1 MTASRFLSSTVP
13 AAPSGLPASG
23 LHRGAVRVRT
33 RGVALVLSLAAAL
46 VVPLSGCATQNA
58 DSSAS
63 ASASVDGSLAVS
75 RGVAPVNEERESYR
89 LFSGRGPVEEAVFEG
104 PAGTGSYSYIE
115 FERRGEP
122 TTPMRV
128 SLRDEAGTSVE
139 FPAGESGELGGVWV
153 RNTAEAPSPSASASA
168 GASSD
173 VSLSATRV
181 TASTSNLADDA
192 QWVVSVRSMGVDSS
206 GELTAPEG
214 LALVS
219 QTLSSGDIVQQ
230 GTRGFV
236 DDTTNRSRSRLCLPA
251 VVFSWMI
258 WGWVRRVNRRCCA
271 VWWLRMHRPAG
282 PSRRWAPARS
292 EGRLRNPEISR
303 ATSDELSILRP
314 RHNRNSV
321 SRGPL
326 STKILQRVI
335 ELSKKISDQ
344 RVKDRD
350 TLPGY
355 ADEPPRYQ

>member
-1 MTASRFLSSTVP
+1 MTPSRFLSSTVL

-58 DSSAS
+58 DPSAS

-75 RGVAPVNEERESYR
+75 RGVAPVNEEREGYR

-122 TTPMRV
+122 TAPMRV

-139 FPAGESGELGGVWV
+139 FPAGESGEMGGVWV
-153 RNTAEAPSPSASASA
+153 RNTGEAPSASASA

-206 GELTAPEG
+206 GGLTAPEG

-236 DDTTNRSRSRLCLPA
+236 DDTTNRSSSAAVENRSGAPIRVYCAGATRQELTVPSGGRVFLDDLGVRAADKSPLLCG
-251 VVFSWMI
+251 VVTSD
-258 WGWVRRVNRRCCA
+258 A
-271 VWWLRMHRPAG
+271 SA
-282 PSRRWAPARS
+282 RWTLTTL
-292 EGRLRNPEISR
+292 GSR
-303 ATSDELSILRP
+303 A
-314 RHNRNSV
+314 
-321 SRGPL
+321 
-326 STKILQRVI
+326 
-335 ELSKKISDQ
+335 
-344 RVKDRD
+344 
-350 TLPGY
+350 
-355 ADEPPRYQ
+355 

>member
-1 MTASRFLSSTVP
+1 MTPSRFLSSTVP

-75 RGVAPVNEERESYR
+75 RGVAPVNEEREGYR

-122 TTPMRV
+122 TAPMRV

-139 FPAGESGELGGVWV
+139 FPAGESGEMGGVWV
-153 RNTAEAPSPSASASA
+153 CNTGEAPSASASA

-181 TASTSNLADDA
+181 TASTSNLANDA

-206 GELTAPEG
+206 GGLTAPEG

-236 DDTTNRSRSRLCLPA
+236 DDTTNRSSSAAVENRSGAPIRVYCAGTTRQERSVPSGGRVFLDDLGARAAGKSPLLCG
-251 VVFSWMI
+251 VVASD
-258 WGWVRRVNRRCCA
+258 A
-271 VWWLRMHRPAG
+271 SA
-282 PSRRWAPARS
+282 RWTLTTLS
-292 EGRLRNPEISR
+292 SR
-303 ATSDELSILRP
+303 A
-314 RHNRNSV
+314 
-321 SRGPL
+321 
-326 STKILQRVI
+326 
-335 ELSKKISDQ
+335 
-344 RVKDRD
+344 
-350 TLPGY
+350 
-355 ADEPPRYQ
+355 

>member
-1 MTASRFLSSTVP
+1 MTPSRFLSSTVP

-75 RGVAPVNEERESYR
+75 RGVAPVNEEREGYR

-122 TTPMRV
+122 TAPMRV

-139 FPAGESGELGGVWV
+139 FPAGESGEMGGVWV
-153 RNTAEAPSPSASASA
+153 RNTAEAPSASASA

-206 GELTAPEG
+206 GGLTAPEG

-236 DDTTNRSRSRLCLPA
+236 DDTTNRSSSAAVENRSGAPIRVYCAGATRQELTVPSGGRVFLDNLGVRAADKSPLLCG
-251 VVFSWMI
+251 VVTSD
-258 WGWVRRVNRRCCA
+258 A
-271 VWWLRMHRPAG
+271 SA
-282 PSRRWAPARS
+282 RWTLTTLS
-292 EGRLRNPEISR
+292 SR
-303 ATSDELSILRP
+303 A
-314 RHNRNSV
+314 
-321 SRGPL
+321 
-326 STKILQRVI
+326 
-335 ELSKKISDQ
+335 
-344 RVKDRD
+344 
-350 TLPGY
+350 
-355 ADEPPRYQ
+355 

>member
-1 MTASRFLSSTVP
+1 MTPSRFLSSTVP

-58 DSSAS
+58 DPSAS

-75 RGVAPVNEERESYR
+75 RGVAPVNEEREGYR

-122 TTPMRV
+122 TAPMRV

-139 FPAGESGELGGVWV
+139 FPAGESGEMGGVWV
-153 RNTAEAPSPSASASA
+153 RNTGEAPSASA

-236 DDTTNRSRSRLCLPA
+236 DDTTNRSSSAAVENRSGAPIRVYCAGATRQERTVPSGGRVFLDDLGVRAADKSPLLCG
-251 VVFSWMI
+251 VVTSD
-258 WGWVRRVNRRCCA
+258 A
-271 VWWLRMHRPAG
+271 SA
-282 PSRRWAPARS
+282 RWTLTTL
-292 EGRLRNPEISR
+292 GSR
-303 ATSDELSILRP
+303 A
-314 RHNRNSV
+314 
-321 SRGPL
+321 
-326 STKILQRVI
+326 
-335 ELSKKISDQ
+335 
-344 RVKDRD
+344 
-350 TLPGY
+350 
-355 ADEPPRYQ
+355 

>member
-1 MTASRFLSSTVP
+1 MTPSRFLSSTVP

-58 DSSAS
+58 DPSAS

-75 RGVAPVNEERESYR
+75 RGVAPVNEEREGYR

-122 TTPMRV
+122 TAPMRV

-139 FPAGESGELGGVWV
+139 FPAGESGEMGGVWV
-153 RNTAEAPSPSASASA
+153 RNTGEAPSPSASASA

-206 GELTAPEG
+206 GGLTAPEG

-236 DDTTNRSRSRLCLPA
+236 DDTTNRSSSAAVENRSGAPIRVYCAGATRQELTVPSGGRVFLDDLGVRAADKSPLLCG
-251 VVFSWMI
+251 VVTSD
-258 WGWVRRVNRRCCA
+258 A
-271 VWWLRMHRPAG
+271 SA
-282 PSRRWAPARS
+282 RWTLTTL
-292 EGRLRNPEISR
+292 GSR
-303 ATSDELSILRP
+303 A
-314 RHNRNSV
+314 
-321 SRGPL
+321 
-326 STKILQRVI
+326 
-335 ELSKKISDQ
+335 
-344 RVKDRD
+344 
-350 TLPGY
+350 
-355 ADEPPRYQ
+355 

>member
-1 MTASRFLSSTVP
+1 MTPSRFLSSTVP

-63 ASASVDGSLAVS
+63 ASASVDGSLAAS
-75 RGVAPVNEERESYR
+75 HGVAPVNEEREGYR

-104 PAGTGSYSYIE
+104 PAGSGSYSYIE

-122 TTPMRV
+122 TAPMRV

-139 FPAGESGELGGVWV
+139 FPAGESGEMGGVWV
-153 RNTAEAPSPSASASA
+153 RNTAEAPSASASAS
-168 GASSD
+168 ASSD

-181 TASTSNLADDA
+181 TASTSNLADEA

-206 GELTAPEG
+206 GGLTAPEG

-236 DDTTNRSRSRLCLPA
+236 DDTTNRSSSAAVENRSGAPIRVYCAGATRQERTVPSGGRVFLDDLGVRAADKSPLLCG
-251 VVFSWMI
+251 VVTSD
-258 WGWVRRVNRRCCA
+258 A
-271 VWWLRMHRPAG
+271 SA
-282 PSRRWAPARS
+282 RWTLTTL
-292 EGRLRNPEISR
+292 GSR
-303 ATSDELSILRP
+303 A
-314 RHNRNSV
+314 
-321 SRGPL
+321 
-326 STKILQRVI
+326 
-335 ELSKKISDQ
+335 
-344 RVKDRD
+344 
-350 TLPGY
+350 
-355 ADEPPRYQ
+355 

>member
-1 MTASRFLSSTVP
+1 MTPSRFLSSTVP

-58 DSSAS
+58 DPSAS

-128 SLRDEAGTSVE
+128 SLRDEAGTSME
-139 FPAGESGELGGVWV
+139 FPAGESGEMGGVWV

-236 DDTTNRSRSRLCLPA
+236 DDTTNRSSSAAVENRSSAPIRVYCAGTTRQEQAVPSGGRVFLDDLGVGAAGKSPLLCG
-251 VVFSWMI
+251 VVASD
-258 WGWVRRVNRRCCA
+258 A
-271 VWWLRMHRPAG
+271 SA
-282 PSRRWAPARS
+282 RWTLTTL
-292 EGRLRNPEISR
+292 GSR
-303 ATSDELSILRP
+303 A
-314 RHNRNSV
+314 
-321 SRGPL
+321 
-326 STKILQRVI
+326 
-335 ELSKKISDQ
+335 
-344 RVKDRD
+344 
-350 TLPGY
+350 
-355 ADEPPRYQ
+355 

>member
-128 SLRDEAGTSVE
+128 SLRDEAGTSME
-139 FPAGESGELGGVWV
+139 FPAGESGEMGGVWV

-236 DDTTNRSRSRLCLPA
+236 DDTTNRSSSAAVENRSGAPIRVYCAGATRQELTVPSGGRVFLDDLGVRAADKSPLLCG
-251 VVFSWMI
+251 VVTSD
-258 WGWVRRVNRRCCA
+258 A
-271 VWWLRMHRPAG
+271 SA
-282 PSRRWAPARS
+282 RWTLTTL
-292 EGRLRNPEISR
+292 GSR
-303 ATSDELSILRP
+303 A
-314 RHNRNSV
+314 
-321 SRGPL
+321 
-326 STKILQRVI
+326 
-335 ELSKKISDQ
+335 
-344 RVKDRD
+344 
-350 TLPGY
+350 
-355 ADEPPRYQ
+355 

>member
-1 MTASRFLSSTVP
+1 MTPSRYLSPAFPTMPST
-13 AAPSGLPASG
+13 LPVHG
-23 LHRGAVRVRT
+23 LHGGRART
-33 RGVALVLSLAAAL
+33 RGIALTLAAAL
-46 VVPLSGCATQNA
+46 VVPLSGCATPNA

-75 RGVAPVNEERESYR
+75 RGVAPVNEEREGYR

-122 TTPMRV
+122 TAPMRV

-139 FPAGESGELGGVWV
+139 FPAGESGEMGGVWV
-153 RNTAEAPSPSASASA
+153 RNTGEAPSASASA

-206 GELTAPEG
+206 GGLTAPEG

-236 DDTTNRSRSRLCLPA
+236 DDTTNRSSSAAVENRSGAPIRVYCAGATRQERTVPSGGRVFLDDLGVRAADKSPLLCG
-251 VVFSWMI
+251 VVTSD
-258 WGWVRRVNRRCCA
+258 A
-271 VWWLRMHRPAG
+271 SA
-282 PSRRWAPARS
+282 RWTLTTL
-292 EGRLRNPEISR
+292 GSR
-303 ATSDELSILRP
+303 A
-314 RHNRNSV
+314 
-321 SRGPL
+321 
-326 STKILQRVI
+326 
-335 ELSKKISDQ
+335 
-344 RVKDRD
+344 
-350 TLPGY
+350 
-355 ADEPPRYQ
+355 

>member
-128 SLRDEAGTSVE
+128 SLRDEAGTSME
-139 FPAGESGELGGVWV
+139 FPAGESGEMGGVWV

-236 DDTTNRSRSRLCLPA
+236 DDTTNRSSSAAVENRSSAPIRVYCAGTTRQEQAVPSGGRVFLDDLGVGAAGKSPLLCG
-251 VVFSWMI
+251 VVASD
-258 WGWVRRVNRRCCA
+258 A
-271 VWWLRMHRPAG
+271 SA
-282 PSRRWAPARS
+282 RWTLTTL
-292 EGRLRNPEISR
+292 GSR
-303 ATSDELSILRP
+303 A
-314 RHNRNSV
+314 
-321 SRGPL
+321 
-326 STKILQRVI
+326 
-335 ELSKKISDQ
+335 
-344 RVKDRD
+344 
-350 TLPGY
+350 
-355 ADEPPRYQ
+355 

>member
-1 MTASRFLSSTVP
+1 MTPSRFLSSTVP

-75 RGVAPVNEERESYR
+75 RGVAPVNEEREGYR
-89 LFSGRGPVEEAVFEG
+89 LFSGRGPIEEAVFEG

-122 TTPMRV
+122 TAPMRV

-139 FPAGESGELGGVWV
+139 FPAGESGEMGGVWV
-153 RNTAEAPSPSASASA
+153 RNTGEAPSASASASA

-236 DDTTNRSRSRLCLPA
+236 DDTTNRSSSAAVENRSGAPIRVYCAGATRQELTVPSGGRVFLDDLGVRAADKSPLLCG
-251 VVFSWMI
+251 VVASD
-258 WGWVRRVNRRCCA
+258 A
-271 VWWLRMHRPAG
+271 SA
-282 PSRRWAPARS
+282 RWTLTTL
-292 EGRLRNPEISR
+292 GSR
-303 ATSDELSILRP
+303 A
-314 RHNRNSV
+314 
-321 SRGPL
+321 
-326 STKILQRVI
+326 
-335 ELSKKISDQ
+335 
-344 RVKDRD
+344 
-350 TLPGY
+350 
-355 ADEPPRYQ
+355 

>member
-1 MTASRFLSSTVP
+1 
-13 AAPSGLPASG
+13 
-23 LHRGAVRVRT
+23 VRT
-33 RGVALVLSLAAAL
+33 RGVALVLSLATAL

-75 RGVAPVNEERESYR
+75 RGVAPVNEEREGYR

-122 TTPMRV
+122 TAPMRV

-139 FPAGESGELGGVWV
+139 FPAGESGEMGGVWV
-153 RNTAEAPSPSASASA
+153 RNTAEAPSASASA

-236 DDTTNRSRSRLCLPA
+236 DDTTNRSSSAAVENRSGAPIRVYCAGATRQELTVPSGGRVFLDDLGVRAADKSPLLCG
-251 VVFSWMI
+251 VVTSD
-258 WGWVRRVNRRCCA
+258 A
-271 VWWLRMHRPAG
+271 SA
-282 PSRRWAPARS
+282 RWTLTTLS
-292 EGRLRNPEISR
+292 SR
-303 ATSDELSILRP
+303 A
-314 RHNRNSV
+314 
-321 SRGPL
+321 
-326 STKILQRVI
+326 
-335 ELSKKISDQ
+335 
-344 RVKDRD
+344 
-350 TLPGY
+350 
-355 ADEPPRYQ
+355 

>member
-1 MTASRFLSSTVP
+1 MTPSRFLSSTVP

-46 VVPLSGCATQNA
+46 VMPLSGCATQNA

-75 RGVAPVNEERESYR
+75 RGVAPVNEEREGYR

-122 TTPMRV
+122 TAPMRV

-139 FPAGESGELGGVWV
+139 FPAGESGEMGGVWV
-153 RNTAEAPSPSASASA
+153 RNTAEAPSASASA

-206 GELTAPEG
+206 GGLTAPEG

-236 DDTTNRSRSRLCLPA
+236 DDTTNRSSSAAVENSSGAPIRVYCAGATRQERTVPSGGRVFLDDLGVRAADKSPLLCG
-251 VVFSWMI
+251 VVTSD
-258 WGWVRRVNRRCCA
+258 A
-271 VWWLRMHRPAG
+271 SA
-282 PSRRWAPARS
+282 RWTLTTL
-292 EGRLRNPEISR
+292 GSR
-303 ATSDELSILRP
+303 A
-314 RHNRNSV
+314 
-321 SRGPL
+321 
-326 STKILQRVI
+326 
-335 ELSKKISDQ
+335 
-344 RVKDRD
+344 
-350 TLPGY
+350 
-355 ADEPPRYQ
+355 

>member
-1 MTASRFLSSTVP
+1 MTPSRFLSSTVP

-75 RGVAPVNEERESYR
+75 RGVAPVNEEREDYR

-104 PAGTGSYSYIE
+104 PAGSGSYSYIE

-122 TTPMRV
+122 TAPMRV

-139 FPAGESGELGGVWV
+139 FPAGESGEMGGVWV
-153 RNTAEAPSPSASASA
+153 RNTGEAPSASASA

-206 GELTAPEG
+206 GGLTAPEG

-236 DDTTNRSRSRLCLPA
+236 DDTTNRSSSAAVENSSGAPIRVYCAGATRQERTVPSGGRVFLDDLGVRAADKSPLLCG
-251 VVFSWMI
+251 VVTSD
-258 WGWVRRVNRRCCA
+258 A
-271 VWWLRMHRPAG
+271 SA
-282 PSRRWAPARS
+282 RWTLTTL
-292 EGRLRNPEISR
+292 GSR
-303 ATSDELSILRP
+303 A
-314 RHNRNSV
+314 
-321 SRGPL
+321 
-326 STKILQRVI
+326 
-335 ELSKKISDQ
+335 
-344 RVKDRD
+344 
-350 TLPGY
+350 
-355 ADEPPRYQ
+355 

>member
-1 MTASRFLSSTVP
+1 MTPSRFLSSTVP

-75 RGVAPVNEERESYR
+75 RGVAPVNEEREDYR
-89 LFSGRGPVEEAVFEG
+89 LFSGRGPIEEAVFEG

-122 TTPMRV
+122 TAPMRV

-139 FPAGESGELGGVWV
+139 FPAGESGEMGGVWV
-153 RNTAEAPSPSASASA
+153 RNTASPSASASA

-206 GELTAPEG
+206 GGLTAPEG

-236 DDTTNRSRSRLCLPA
+236 DDTTNRSSSAAVENRSGAPIRVYCAGATRQELTVPSGGRVFLDDLGVRAADKSPLLCG
-251 VVFSWMI
+251 VVTSD
-258 WGWVRRVNRRCCA
+258 A
-271 VWWLRMHRPAG
+271 SA
-282 PSRRWAPARS
+282 RWTLTTLS
-292 EGRLRNPEISR
+292 SR
-303 ATSDELSILRP
+303 A
-314 RHNRNSV
+314 
-321 SRGPL
+321 
-326 STKILQRVI
+326 
-335 ELSKKISDQ
+335 
-344 RVKDRD
+344 
-350 TLPGY
+350 
-355 ADEPPRYQ
+355 

>member
-1 MTASRFLSSTVP
+1 MTPSRFLSSTVP
-13 AAPSGLPASG
+13 AAPSGLPVSG

-75 RGVAPVNEERESYR
+75 RGVAPVNEEREGYR

-122 TTPMRV
+122 TAPMRV

-139 FPAGESGELGGVWV
+139 FPAGESGEMGGVWV
-153 RNTAEAPSPSASASA
+153 RNTASPSASASA

-236 DDTTNRSRSRLCLPA
+236 DDTTNRSSSAAVENRSGAPIRVYCAGATRQELTVPSGGRVFLDDLGVRAADKSPLLCG
-251 VVFSWMI
+251 VVTSD
-258 WGWVRRVNRRCCA
+258 A
-271 VWWLRMHRPAG
+271 SA
-282 PSRRWAPARS
+282 RWTLTTLS
-292 EGRLRNPEISR
+292 SR
-303 ATSDELSILRP
+303 A
-314 RHNRNSV
+314 
-321 SRGPL
+321 
-326 STKILQRVI
+326 
-335 ELSKKISDQ
+335 
-344 RVKDRD
+344 
-350 TLPGY
+350 
-355 ADEPPRYQ
+355 

>member
-139 FPAGESGELGGVWV
+139 FPAGESGEMGGVWV

-236 DDTTNRSRSRLCLPA
+236 DDTTNRSSSAAVENRSSAPIRVYCAGTTRQEQAVPSGGRVFLDDLGVGAAGKSPLLCG
-251 VVFSWMI
+251 VVASD
-258 WGWVRRVNRRCCA
+258 A
-271 VWWLRMHRPAG
+271 SA
-282 PSRRWAPARS
+282 RWTLTTL
-292 EGRLRNPEISR
+292 GSR
-303 ATSDELSILRP
+303 A
-314 RHNRNSV
+314 
-321 SRGPL
+321 
-326 STKILQRVI
+326 
-335 ELSKKISDQ
+335 
-344 RVKDRD
+344 
-350 TLPGY
+350 
-355 ADEPPRYQ
+355 

>member
-1 MTASRFLSSTVP
+1 MTPSRFLSSTVP
-13 AAPSGLPASG
+13 AALSGLPASG

-75 RGVAPVNEERESYR
+75 RGVAPVNEEREGYR

-122 TTPMRV
+122 TAPMRV

-139 FPAGESGELGGVWV
+139 FPAGESGEMGGVWV
-153 RNTAEAPSPSASASA
+153 RNTGEAPSTSASA

-206 GELTAPEG
+206 GGLTAPEG

-236 DDTTNRSRSRLCLPA
+236 DDTTNRSSSAAVENRSGAPIRVYCAGATRQERTVPSGGRVFLEDLGVRAADKSPLLCG
-251 VVFSWMI
+251 VVTSD
-258 WGWVRRVNRRCCA
+258 A
-271 VWWLRMHRPAG
+271 SA
-282 PSRRWAPARS
+282 RWTLTTL
-292 EGRLRNPEISR
+292 GSR
-303 ATSDELSILRP
+303 A
-314 RHNRNSV
+314 
-321 SRGPL
+321 
-326 STKILQRVI
+326 
-335 ELSKKISDQ
+335 
-344 RVKDRD
+344 
-350 TLPGY
+350 
-355 ADEPPRYQ
+355 

>member
-1 MTASRFLSSTVP
+1 MTPSRFLSSTVP

-58 DSSAS
+58 DPSAS

-75 RGVAPVNEERESYR
+75 RGVAPVNEEREGYR

-122 TTPMRV
+122 TAPMRV

-139 FPAGESGELGGVWV
+139 FPAGESGEMGGVWV
-153 RNTAEAPSPSASASA
+153 RNTAEAPSASA

-206 GELTAPEG
+206 GGLTAPEG

-236 DDTTNRSRSRLCLPA
+236 DDTTNRSSSAAVENRSGAPIRVYCAGATRQELTVPSGGRVFLDDLGVRAADKSPLLCG
-251 VVFSWMI
+251 VVTSD
-258 WGWVRRVNRRCCA
+258 A
-271 VWWLRMHRPAG
+271 SA
-282 PSRRWAPARS
+282 RWTLTTL
-292 EGRLRNPEISR
+292 GSR
-303 ATSDELSILRP
+303 A
-314 RHNRNSV
+314 
-321 SRGPL
+321 
-326 STKILQRVI
+326 
-335 ELSKKISDQ
+335 
-344 RVKDRD
+344 
-350 TLPGY
+350 
-355 ADEPPRYQ
+355 

>member
-1 MTASRFLSSTVP
+1 MTLSRFLSSTVP

-75 RGVAPVNEERESYR
+75 RGVAPVNEEREGYR

-122 TTPMRV
+122 TAPMRV

-139 FPAGESGELGGVWV
+139 FPAGESGEMGGVWV
-153 RNTAEAPSPSASASA
+153 RNTAEAPSASASA

-206 GELTAPEG
+206 GGLTAPEG

-236 DDTTNRSRSRLCLPA
+236 DDTTNRSSSAAVENRSGAPIRVYCAGATRQELTVPSGGRVFLDDLGVRAADKSPLLCG
-251 VVFSWMI
+251 VVTSD
-258 WGWVRRVNRRCCA
+258 A
-271 VWWLRMHRPAG
+271 SA
-282 PSRRWAPARS
+282 RWTLTTLS
-292 EGRLRNPEISR
+292 SR
-303 ATSDELSILRP
+303 A
-314 RHNRNSV
+314 
-321 SRGPL
+321 
-326 STKILQRVI
+326 
-335 ELSKKISDQ
+335 
-344 RVKDRD
+344 
-350 TLPGY
+350 
-355 ADEPPRYQ
+355 

>member
-1 MTASRFLSSTVP
+1 MTPSRFLSSTVP

-75 RGVAPVNEERESYR
+75 RGMAPVNEERESYR
-89 LFSGRGPVEEAVFEG
+89 LFSGRGPVEEAVFDG

-122 TTPMRV
+122 TAPMRV

-139 FPAGESGELGGVWV
+139 FPAGESGEMGGVWV
-153 RNTAEAPSPSASASA
+153 RNTGEAPSASASA

-206 GELTAPEG
+206 GGLTAPEG

-236 DDTTNRSRSRLCLPA
+236 DDTTNRSSSAAVENRSGAPIRVYCAGATRQELTVPSGGRVFLDDLGVRAADKSPLLCG
-251 VVFSWMI
+251 VVTSD
-258 WGWVRRVNRRCCA
+258 A
-271 VWWLRMHRPAG
+271 SA
-282 PSRRWAPARS
+282 RWTLTTL
-292 EGRLRNPEISR
+292 GSR
-303 ATSDELSILRP
+303 A
-314 RHNRNSV
+314 
-321 SRGPL
+321 
-326 STKILQRVI
+326 
-335 ELSKKISDQ
+335 
-344 RVKDRD
+344 
-350 TLPGY
+350 
-355 ADEPPRYQ
+355 

>member
-1 MTASRFLSSTVP
+1 MTPSRFLSSTVP

-58 DSSAS
+58 DPSAS

-75 RGVAPVNEERESYR
+75 RGVAPVNEEREGYR

-122 TTPMRV
+122 TAPMRV

-139 FPAGESGELGGVWV
+139 FPAGESGEMGGVWV
-153 RNTAEAPSPSASASA
+153 RNTGEAPSVSASV

-173 VSLSATRV
+173 VLLSATRV

-206 GELTAPEG
+206 GGLTAPEG

-236 DDTTNRSRSRLCLPA
+236 DDTTNRSSSAAVENRSGAPIRVYCAGATRQERTVPSGGRVFLDDLGVRAADKSPLLCG
-251 VVFSWMI
+251 VVTSD
-258 WGWVRRVNRRCCA
+258 A
-271 VWWLRMHRPAG
+271 SA
-282 PSRRWAPARS
+282 RWTLTTL
-292 EGRLRNPEISR
+292 GSR
-303 ATSDELSILRP
+303 A
-314 RHNRNSV
+314 
-321 SRGPL
+321 
-326 STKILQRVI
+326 
-335 ELSKKISDQ
+335 
-344 RVKDRD
+344 
-350 TLPGY
+350 
-355 ADEPPRYQ
+355 

>member
-1 MTASRFLSSTVP
+1 MTPSRFLSSTVP

-75 RGVAPVNEERESYR
+75 RGVAPVNEEREGYR

-104 PAGTGSYSYIE
+104 PASTGSYSYIE

-122 TTPMRV
+122 TAPMRV

-139 FPAGESGELGGVWV
+139 FPAGESGEMGGVWV
-153 RNTAEAPSPSASASA
+153 RNTAETPSPSASASA

-192 QWVVSVRSMGVDSS
+192 QWVVSVRSMGIDSS
-206 GELTAPEG
+206 GGLTAPEG

-236 DDTTNRSRSRLCLPA
+236 DDTTNRSSSAAVENRSGAPIRVYCAGATRQELTVPSGGRVFLDDLGVRAADKSPLLCG
-251 VVFSWMI
+251 VVASD
-258 WGWVRRVNRRCCA
+258 A
-271 VWWLRMHRPAG
+271 SA
-282 PSRRWAPARS
+282 RWTLTTL
-292 EGRLRNPEISR
+292 GSR
-303 ATSDELSILRP
+303 A
-314 RHNRNSV
+314 
-321 SRGPL
+321 
-326 STKILQRVI
+326 
-335 ELSKKISDQ
+335 
-344 RVKDRD
+344 
-350 TLPGY
+350 
-355 ADEPPRYQ
+355 

>member
-1 MTASRFLSSTVP
+1 MTPSRFLSSTVP

-46 VVPLSGCATQNA
+46 VMPLSGCATQNA

-75 RGVAPVNEERESYR
+75 RGVAPVNKEREGYR

-122 TTPMRV
+122 TAPMRV

-139 FPAGESGELGGVWV
+139 FPAGESGEMGGVWV
-153 RNTAEAPSPSASASA
+153 RNTAEAPSASASA

-206 GELTAPEG
+206 GGLTAPEG

-236 DDTTNRSRSRLCLPA
+236 DDTTNRSSSAAVENSSGAPIRVYCAGATRQERTVPSGGRVFLDDLGVRAADKSPLLCG
-251 VVFSWMI
+251 VVTSD
-258 WGWVRRVNRRCCA
+258 A
-271 VWWLRMHRPAG
+271 SA
-282 PSRRWAPARS
+282 RWTLTTL
-292 EGRLRNPEISR
+292 GSR
-303 ATSDELSILRP
+303 A
-314 RHNRNSV
+314 
-321 SRGPL
+321 
-326 STKILQRVI
+326 
-335 ELSKKISDQ
+335 
-344 RVKDRD
+344 
-350 TLPGY
+350 
-355 ADEPPRYQ
+355 

>member
-1 MTASRFLSSTVP
+1 MTPSRFLSSTVP

-63 ASASVDGSLAVS
+63 ASASVDGSLAAS
-75 RGVAPVNEERESYR
+75 HGVAPVNEEREGYR

-122 TTPMRV
+122 TAPMRV

-139 FPAGESGELGGVWV
+139 FPAGESGEMGGVWV
-153 RNTAEAPSPSASASA
+153 RNTAEAPSASASAS
-168 GASSD
+168 ASSD

-181 TASTSNLADDA
+181 TASTSNLADEA

-206 GELTAPEG
+206 GGLTAPEG

-236 DDTTNRSRSRLCLPA
+236 DDTTNRSSSAAVENRSGAPIRVYCAGATRQELTVPSGGRVFLDDLGVRAVDKSPLLCG
-251 VVFSWMI
+251 VVTSD
-258 WGWVRRVNRRCCA
+258 A
-271 VWWLRMHRPAG
+271 SA
-282 PSRRWAPARS
+282 RWTLTTL
-292 EGRLRNPEISR
+292 GSR
-303 ATSDELSILRP
+303 A
-314 RHNRNSV
+314 
-321 SRGPL
+321 
-326 STKILQRVI
+326 
-335 ELSKKISDQ
+335 
-344 RVKDRD
+344 
-350 TLPGY
+350 
-355 ADEPPRYQ
+355 

>member
-1 MTASRFLSSTVP
+1 MTPSRFLSSTVP

-75 RGVAPVNEERESYR
+75 RGVTPVNEEREGYR

-122 TTPMRV
+122 TAPMRV

-139 FPAGESGELGGVWV
+139 FPAGESGEMGGVWV
-153 RNTAEAPSPSASASA
+153 RNTGEAPSASASASA

-236 DDTTNRSRSRLCLPA
+236 DDTTNRSSSAAVENRSGAPIRVYCAGATRQELTVPSGGRVFLNDLGVRAADKSPLLCG
-251 VVFSWMI
+251 VVTSD
-258 WGWVRRVNRRCCA
+258 A
-271 VWWLRMHRPAG
+271 SA
-282 PSRRWAPARS
+282 RWTLTTLS
-292 EGRLRNPEISR
+292 SR
-303 ATSDELSILRP
+303 A
-314 RHNRNSV
+314 
-321 SRGPL
+321 
-326 STKILQRVI
+326 
-335 ELSKKISDQ
+335 
-344 RVKDRD
+344 
-350 TLPGY
+350 
-355 ADEPPRYQ
+355 

>member
-1 MTASRFLSSTVP
+1 MTPSRFLSSTVP

-75 RGVAPVNEERESYR
+75 RGVAPVNEEREGYR
-89 LFSGRGPVEEAVFEG
+89 LFSGRGPVEETVFEG
-104 PAGTGSYSYIE
+104 PAGSGSYSYIE

-122 TTPMRV
+122 TAPMRV

-139 FPAGESGELGGVWV
+139 FPAGESGEMGGVWV
-153 RNTAEAPSPSASASA
+153 RNTGEAPSASASA

-173 VSLSATRV
+173 VLLSATRV

-206 GELTAPEG
+206 GGLTAPEG

-236 DDTTNRSRSRLCLPA
+236 DDTTNRSSSAAVENRSGAPIRVYCAGATRQELTVPSGGRVFLDDLGVRAADKSPLLCG
-251 VVFSWMI
+251 VVTSD
-258 WGWVRRVNRRCCA
+258 A
-271 VWWLRMHRPAG
+271 SA
-282 PSRRWAPARS
+282 RWTLTTL
-292 EGRLRNPEISR
+292 GSR
-303 ATSDELSILRP
+303 A
-314 RHNRNSV
+314 
-321 SRGPL
+321 
-326 STKILQRVI
+326 
-335 ELSKKISDQ
+335 
-344 RVKDRD
+344 
-350 TLPGY
+350 
-355 ADEPPRYQ
+355 

>member
-1 MTASRFLSSTVP
+1 MTPSRFLSSTVP

-75 RGVAPVNEERESYR
+75 RGMAPVNEERESYR
-89 LFSGRGPVEEAVFEG
+89 LFSGRGPVEEAVFDG

-122 TTPMRV
+122 TAPMRV

-139 FPAGESGELGGVWV
+139 FPAGESGEMGGVWV
-153 RNTAEAPSPSASASA
+153 RNTGEAPSASASA

-206 GELTAPEG
+206 GGLTAPEG

-236 DDTTNRSRSRLCLPA
+236 DDTTNRSSSAAVENRSGAPIRVYCAGATRQELTVPSGGRVFLDDLGVRAADKSPLLCG
-251 VVFSWMI
+251 VVTSD
-258 WGWVRRVNRRCCA
+258 A
-271 VWWLRMHRPAG
+271 AA
-282 PSRRWAPARS
+282 RWTLTTL
-292 EGRLRNPEISR
+292 GSR
-303 ATSDELSILRP
+303 A
-314 RHNRNSV
+314 
-321 SRGPL
+321 
-326 STKILQRVI
+326 
-335 ELSKKISDQ
+335 
-344 RVKDRD
+344 
-350 TLPGY
+350 
-355 ADEPPRYQ
+355 

>member
-1 MTASRFLSSTVP
+1 MTPSRFLSSTVP

-46 VVPLSGCATQNA
+46 VMPLSGCATQNA

-75 RGVAPVNEERESYR
+75 RGVAPVNEEREGYR

-122 TTPMRV
+122 TAPMRV

-139 FPAGESGELGGVWV
+139 FPAGESGEMGGVWV
-153 RNTAEAPSPSASASA
+153 RNTAEAPSASASA

-206 GELTAPEG
+206 GGLTAPEG

-236 DDTTNRSRSRLCLPA
+236 DDTTNRSSSAAVENSSGAPIRVYCAGATRQERAVPSGGRVFLDDLGVRAADKSPLLCG
-251 VVFSWMI
+251 VVTSD
-258 WGWVRRVNRRCCA
+258 A
-271 VWWLRMHRPAG
+271 SA
-282 PSRRWAPARS
+282 RWTLTTL
-292 EGRLRNPEISR
+292 GSR
-303 ATSDELSILRP
+303 A
-314 RHNRNSV
+314 
-321 SRGPL
+321 
-326 STKILQRVI
+326 
-335 ELSKKISDQ
+335 
-344 RVKDRD
+344 
-350 TLPGY
+350 
-355 ADEPPRYQ
+355 